1 MMNCGRCGEE
11 VDPKDHSP
19 CPRCGLQWANQR
31 VPGRPRWRLP
41 DNLVTIALVVAALI
55 GFVLGLVVNTAK
67 K

>member
-31 VPGRPRWRLP
+31 VPGRPRWTLM
-41 DNLVTIALVVAALI
+41 DVLVAIVALAMLL
-55 GFVLGLVVNTAK
+55 GFLASGVENTANK
-67 K
+67 